1 MTVKNL
7 SYIKI
12 NRVNHIYLI
21 ISKIN
26 GYIEESNKNKYLTL
40 VTTEE
45 SVDTLKKHEELW
57 NKNGDLIKSITSS
70 SDNYDKKYSKIKF
83 NSDDDLLLNK
93 TPKLCNMVV
102 VVRSVF
108 HEGNKYYLHFFKW
121 ISI

>member
-7 SYIKI
+7 NYIKI

-108 HEGNKYYLHFFKW
+108 HESNKYYLHFFK
-121 ISI
+121 